1 MKFKDMEVGMR
12 VVVVKE
18 SADSCGS
25 YGGTFFKKGDTGTVL
40 RLLDKD
46 EAGPAGAHVA
56 FDGYPKPESGI
67 YSSYYFAQA
76 AELSPYD
83 G

>member
-18 SADSCGS
+18 SKSPCGS
-25 YGGTFFKKGDTGTVL
+25 CSGRFFVKGNVGTIL

-46 EAGPAGAHVA
+46 EVGPAGAHVA
-56 FDGYPKPESGI
+56 FDGYPKPELEIHSP
-67 YSSYYFAQA
+67 YYFAQA